1 MFQDIRF
8 GIRMMLKHK
17 GFTAVAV
24 LTLAL
29 GIGATTALFSVV
41 YGVLISPYPYAKPGE
56 IWSPGV
62 ISVKSQQRVRP
73 YPLNGYQE
81 MAKLP
86 AFSDVMATG
95 PGNALLTGEYAPETI
110 QGIRVSGNGFQFL
123 GVPPLLGRGI
133 QPSDIRSNGEP
144 EPVAVLSFKRW
155 QRMGADPNV
164 MGKTLR
170 LNEEDYTVVG
180 VMPPRFGWWTDNGVW
195 LPMGTIARDGQLV
208 FPITRLNPGVTVAAA
223 EQQLHALNLEL
234 AKIPQMRFPSEE
246 FTSKL
251 TNYLDVTAASGEM
264 QKSLMLLFGAVGFL
278 LLIACANVA
287 NLQLAKAT
295 ARAREMSIRLA
306 IGAGRGKLVR
316 QLLTESVL
324 MSVLGG
330 LLGLIFAYWIT
341 HLMVTLMPSN
351 FVPNESRIEVNGYVL
366 CFSLGIAVLT
376 GILFGL
382 APALQSSRQNLVE
395 SLKDEGRGSSSSA
408 GGKVRATLVV
418 VEVALAVVLLVS
430 ASLTVRSFMALQ
442 KVELGF
448 QPEHVMAAGV
458 PLPPK
463 RYATWEQR
471 NRFAQDL
478 LERVKNTPGVV
489 AATIGNGGLPFGGL
503 ESPYAIEGQSDPQAR
518 FIRMNLVGADYLR
531 TLGIPLRQGRM
542 LTEQEVGSA
551 DRVAVINE
559 AASKLWPAG
568 QNPIGQRIRLNELE
582 KPGRADLLVPANASP
597 YVTVVGVVGNTRNDD
612 LRSESQPVVLLPYT
626 LLAPSGRTL
635 AVRAQG
641 DAMALVNTL
650 RARVQELDSQQ
661 PLSNPISM
669 EEILGFRTAQ
679 PRFTMALFTLFA
691 AIGLALALAGIYSVL
706 SYLVSMRTRELGVRI
721 ALGAQPSDILR
732 LILRTGAKLIGAG
745 IVVGILAS
753 VAAAR
758 LLGSQL
764 DLFKVSAA
772 DPVSFLGVIL
782 LLVVTAA
789 AACIIPARRATKV
802 DPMVALRYD

>member
-1 MFQDIRF
+1 M
-8 GIRMMLKHK
+8 
-17 GFTAVAV
+17 
-24 LTLAL
+24 
-29 GIGATTALFSVV
+29 
-41 YGVLISPYPYAKPGE
+41 
-56 IWSPGV
+56 
-62 ISVKSQQRVRP
+62 
-73 YPLNGYQE
+73 
-81 MAKLP
+81 
-86 AFSDVMATG
+86 
-95 PGNALLTGEYAPETI
+95 
-110 QGIRVSGNGFQFL
+110 
-123 GVPPLLGRGI
+123 
-133 QPSDIRSNGEP
+133 
-144 EPVAVLSFKRW
+144 
-155 QRMGADPNV
+155 
-164 MGKTLR
+164 
-170 LNEEDYTVVG
+170 
-180 VMPPRFGWWTDNGVW
+180 
-195 LPMGTIARDGQLV
+195 
-208 FPITRLNPGVTVAAA
+208 
-223 EQQLHALNLEL
+223 
-234 AKIPQMRFPSEE
+234 
-246 FTSKL
+246 
-251 TNYLDVTAASGEM
+251 
-264 QKSLMLLFGAVGFL
+264 
-278 LLIACANVA
+278 
-287 NLQLAKAT
+287 
-295 ARAREMSIRLA
+295 
-306 IGAGRGKLVR
+306 
-316 QLLTESVL
+316 
-324 MSVLGG
+324 
-330 LLGLIFAYWIT
+330 
-341 HLMVTLMPSN
+341 
-351 FVPNESRIEVNGYVL
+351 
-366 CFSLGIAVLT
+366 
-376 GILFGL
+376 
-382 APALQSSRQNLVE
+382 
-395 SLKDEGRGSSSSA
+395 
-408 GGKVRATLVV
+408 
-418 VEVALAVVLLVS
+418 
-430 ASLTVRSFMALQ
+430 
-442 KVELGF
+442 
-448 QPEHVMAAGV
+448 
-458 PLPPK
+458 
-463 RYATWEQR
+463 
-471 NRFAQDL
+471 